1 MKLKTVHIKNF
12 RNIDELK
19 LDLESLTVLVGEN
32 NIGKTN
38 ILLAIQKILKMDESP
53 TRIRLDEEDFFYD
66 PILKT
71 RRDEIKIEL
80 VFSDLNDNDTSAFV
94 DSGID
99 IEKNQ
104 LSIRLHA
111 KWEPENKDASIEVF
125 FVRSDDLSDDRGEK
139 LTLILKKYIPFFY
152 ISAYR
157 DIYRETKYSNSD
169 LKQIFKNYN
178 THFLKPLIDQLNL
191 CDSAIDEYIQAYE
204 TTEDPKLISIFK
216 EIKTKLNE
224 NEIDFLII
232 KKNEID
238 SVIPTIHIQDEPL
251 FNKINELLVLLLK
264 KIRIQENLINIQSIV
279 NNLDDVE
286 KIKNN
291 LKEYLHL
298 FVPQGELEFT
308 LGTIDESDLF
318 EESNVDFKEISILK
332 QGTGLQS
339 SFVIAL
345 KICKLL
351 SQIEFSEEKITN
363 LFIALEEPEAHM
375 HPHLQRSLIKKLRRK
390 QVELKEI
397 GLNVQ
402 FLISTHSPFILSQ
415 VEKNEICLL
424 KKDNHITV
432 TKFDQAFFQKLAG
445 KFSQDKLKHFD
456 HIFRMYPEIFLSR
469 GVLIVE
475 GRTEFGA
482 IPEFAKKIPDYD
494 LDELGLTV
502 VNAESKD
509 TVMPLYLILKEF
521 SRCIAIRDNEG
532 TNPDEHL
539 ILDPTELYYKTQLK
553 DYEEELMRS
562 VGVLK
567 LIKIFMKIDPS
578 KTGEKCFHHLQKC
591 VPDLLKMDVR
601 TCLTQWDSF
610 DFSNVPINDAKFKK
624 LLIERGKTS
633 LTSSLISK
641 ELSENEIPQCYKDF
655 LINAKKMVTKC
666 D

>member
-1 MKLKTVHIKNF
+1 MKLKTVHIEKF

-19 LDLESLTVLVGEN
+19 LDVEPLTVLIGEN

-53 TRIRLDEEDFFYD
+53 TRIRFDEEDFFYD
-66 PILKT
+66 PITKI
-71 RRDEIKIEL
+71 RCDEIKIEL
-80 VFSDLNDNDTSAFV
+80 MFSDLTDNDTSAFV

-104 LSIRLHA
+104 ITLRLHA
-111 KWEPENKDASIEVF
+111 KWEPDNNDASIEVY
-125 FVRSDDLSDDRGEK
+125 FVRPDDITDDKGEK
-139 LTLILKKYIPFFY
+139 LTLALKKYMPFFY

-178 THFLKPLIDQLNL
+178 THFLKPLEDQLTL
-191 CDSAIDEYIQAYE
+191 CNNTIDEYIQDYE
-204 TTEDPKLISIFK
+204 STEDPKLISIFK
-216 EIKTKLNE
+216 GIKTKLNE
-224 NEIDFLII
+224 TEIKFLLT
-232 KKNEID
+232 KKDEID
-238 SVIPTIHIQDEPL
+238 SLIPNIRIQDEQL
-251 FNKINELLVLLLK
+251 FKKIYDLLVLLLK
-264 KIRIQENLINIQSIV
+264 KIKIQKNLIDIQSIV
-279 NNLDDVE
+279 NNLEDVE
-286 KIKNN
+286 KIKHT

-308 LGTIDESDLF
+308 LGAIDESDLF

-351 SQIEFSEEKITN
+351 SQIEFSDETITN

-375 HPHLQRSLIKKLRRK
+375 HPHLQRSLIKKLKRK
-390 QVELKEI
+390 QIELQES
-397 GLNVQ
+397 GLDVQ

-424 KKDNHITV
+424 KRDTHLTV
-432 TKFDQAFFQKLAG
+432 TKFDNEFFQRLAG
-445 KFSQDKLKHFD
+445 KFSKDKLKHFD
-456 HIFRMYPEIFLSR
+456 HIFRIYPEIFLSR

-475 GRTEFGA
+475 GHTEFGA

-494 LDELGLTV
+494 LDELGLTI

-532 TNPDEHL
+532 TNQDEHL
-539 ILDPTELYYKTQLK
+539 IRDQNEFYSKTQLK

-562 VGVLK
+562 AGPLK
-567 LIKIFMKIDPS
+567 LIKIFIKIDPDQ
-578 KTGEKCFHHLQKC
+578 TGQKCFNHLQKF
-591 VPDLLKMDVR
+591 VPELQKLDAS
-601 TCLTQWDSF
+601 TCLAQWDLF
-610 DFSNVPINDAKFKK
+610 DFSKVPIDNTKFKK
-624 LLIERGKTS
+624 LLVEKGKTS
-633 LTSSLISK
+633 LTSSLIAK
-641 ELSENEIPQCYKDF
+641 ELNENEIPQCYKDF
-655 LINAKKMVTKC
+655 LTNAKQMVT
-666 D
+666 